1 MLQLWLDFS
10 VIAESWSTYAS
21 VPIPFLTLPA
31 TLENRLLHIW
41 SMFSLYSLK
50 CLFFLEGSV
59 FLWGMKKSIPS
70 RSYDQFPPASNSIH
84 LLPRIDSIQ
93 LKSFHFFFQIWKICR
108 PFLCSLFKSLVTFPL
123 FSFRASCAHCH
134 FPMCVLIWF
143 FTNWA
148 TRERYVWKNLNI
160 SEVFRF
166 LSSVPS
172 LRFSFSFILEFPGY
186 IAGFP
191 QIMIF

>member
-1 MLQLWLDFS
+1 MIGFS

-59 FLWGMKKSIPS
+59 FFLWGMKKSMPS
-70 RSYDQFPPASNSIH
+70 RSCDQFPPASNSIH

-93 LKSFHFFFQIWKICR
+93 LEVLSLLFQIWKICR

-143 FTNWA
+143 FTSWA
-148 TRERYVWKNLNI
+148 TREALYVWKNLNI
-160 SEVFRF
+160 SEDFQIFKFCSFLEIQLLVYFRVSWLYCR
-166 LSSVPS
+166 LSANND
-172 LRFSFSFILEFPGY
+172 F
-186 IAGFP
+186 
-191 QIMIF
+191 

>member
-1 MLQLWLDFS
+1 MIGFS

-59 FLWGMKKSIPS
+59 FFLWGMKKSMPS
-70 RSYDQFPPASNSIH
+70 RSCDQFPPASNSIH

-93 LKSFHFFFQIWKICR
+93 LEVLSLLFQIWKICR

-143 FTNWA
+143 FTSWA
-148 TRERYVWKNLNI
+148 TREAHQKIQKRLGKSWNRGTYAHLSKLFWVNFMLCKW
-160 SEVFRF
+160 EVG
-166 LSSVPS
+166 
-172 LRFSFSFILEFPGY
+172 FIFPV
-186 IAGFP
+186 IW
-191 QIMIF
+191 